1 MKLYYRGTS
10 YEYDTKKVE
19 NRKIEQP
26 FQPVSQFGP
35 AYNVIYRGITYR
47 VDPNTKTAE
56 VPLAPATYKLSY
68 RGINYLVSKNTQGEV
83 TLMTQSVNSLE
94 VGTLPQLTTSPYTK
108 FM

>member
-35 AYNVIYRGITYR
+35 AYNVI
-47 VDPNTKTAE
+47 
-56 VPLAPATYKLSY
+56 
-68 RGINYLVSKNTQGEV
+68 
-83 TLMTQSVNSLE
+83 
-94 VGTLPQLTTSPYTK
+94 
-108 FM
+108 

>member
-26 FQPVSQFGP
+26 FQPVYQFGP

-47 VDPNTKTAE
+47 VDPDVKPAE
-56 VPLAPATYKLSY
+56 VTLPLAIYKLSY
-68 RGINYLVSKNTQGEV
+68 RGTNYLVNRNTQGEV

-94 VGTLPQLTTSPYTK
+94 VVTLPQLTTSP
-108 FM
+108 